1 MSDVKKHS
9 GLCYNYCNKKPRYIW
24 NQDTV
29 KFCDYLYFVAGPD
42 AGAGDGEGGDRPHEA
57 HDRRV
62 LRGRSRGLPRRG
74 LAHWHL
80 AGGAIPGSETSR
92 RAHQHFQQLQVS
104 IKAITNI

>member
-1 MSDVKKHS
+1 MSKSTQGFVTITVTKNLVILESGHS
-9 GLCYNYCNKKPRYIW
+9 KI
-24 NQDTV
+24 
-29 KFCDYLYFVAGPD
+29 YFVAGPD

-62 LRGRSRGLPRRG
+62 LRGRGRGLPRRG

-104 IKAITNI
+104 KAITNI